1 MCLRCYKYSEL
12 IVLCGQE
19 TSTFM
24 FWNDLSS
31 WGCFVQCMYTL
42 LVVELQLHYLLEVLE
57 VSELEVI
64 SFIFYIV
71 ITFNSNVFF
80 AFYEQKSHM
89 HFVLRN
95 FNCVFF
101 PLVFHVL
108 EVLAVFARSSIFKLQ
123 ASCRTLSQILLAS
136 ACTLQRWKVK
146 TIFWTLSLWFICF

>member
-24 FWNDLSS
+24 FWNDLNS

-42 LVVELQLHYLLEVLE
+42 PVVELQLHYQLEVLE

-71 ITFNSNVFF
+71 ITFNSNVFL

-95 FNCVFF
+95 FNCVFSHLF
-101 PLVFHVL
+101 SMFWRFLLFLP
-108 EVLAVFARSSIFKLQ
+108 EVQFL
-123 ASCRTLSQILLAS
+123 SCRLLAEH
-136 ACTLQRWKVK
+136 CHRFCWQVLVHYKGENYLL
-146 TIFWTLSLWFICF
+146 TLSLWFICF